1 MVVKNENMD
10 SLIARY
16 GSPDVQTETSVSVV
30 KNEYPFD
37 VYGLPAH
44 HVKSL
49 IRRQELFNA
58 AKTLLDSSCGVLIL
72 SLNSDGSPSILECG
86 DSRNLLHDYLNI
98 NYDEDDD
105 LED

>member
-10 SLIARY
+10 YLIGKY
-16 GSPDVQTETSVSVV
+16 GSPDVRSEPSVSVV

-37 VYGLPAH
+37 VYGLPVH

-58 AKTLLDSSCGVLIL
+58 AKMLLASSCGVLIL
-72 SLNSDGSPSILECG
+72 SRNSDGSPSILECG
-86 DSRNLLHDYLNI
+86 DSCNLLHDYLNV